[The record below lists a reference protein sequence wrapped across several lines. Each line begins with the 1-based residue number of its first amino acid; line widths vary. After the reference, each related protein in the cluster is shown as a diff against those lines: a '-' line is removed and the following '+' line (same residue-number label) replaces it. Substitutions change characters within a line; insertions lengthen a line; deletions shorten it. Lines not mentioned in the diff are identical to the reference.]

1 MHNRALFEI
10 LIHLKLVW
18 LLITHPKDQS
28 DYYPLIPKKKLSHC
42 NKISNKQENKKN
54 DKINQEEILHL
65 KNMVDV
71 CNQGNTYLI
80 KEITLEKHG

>member
-28 DYYPLIPKKKLSHC
+28 DYYPLIPKKKNLAIATKYQI
-42 NKISNKQENKKN
+42 NRKIKRMTK
-54 DKINQEEILHL
+54 
-65 KNMVDV
+65 
-71 CNQGNTYLI
+71 
-80 KEITLEKHG
+80 